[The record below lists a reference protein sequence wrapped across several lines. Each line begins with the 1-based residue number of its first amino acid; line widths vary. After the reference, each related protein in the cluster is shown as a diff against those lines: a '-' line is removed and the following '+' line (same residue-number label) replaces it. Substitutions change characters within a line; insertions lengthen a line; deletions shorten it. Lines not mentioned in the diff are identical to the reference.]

1 VATFAAADQQ
11 RVDIYTPRR
20 LLSAIIE
27 WDDSVAKGM
36 PICWD
41 RIATDDLRVYK
52 HERFQPG
59 RITPIPEI
67 TMGSTHPTA
76 FNSPHEQS
84 DDPGPSQRKWEK
96 SRRIDE
102 PDSPGTTEVT
112 VMLKDEPEEITIPE
126 GIPIT
131 EKIPIPEVGVNFI
144 VSLSNLIAVLL
155 YSVLS
160 GHAKT
165 TEVRL
170 LC

>member
-1 VATFAAADQQ
+1 
-11 RVDIYTPRR
+11 
-20 LLSAIIE
+20 
-27 WDDSVAKGM
+27 
-36 PICWD
+36 
-41 RIATDDLRVYK
+41 
-52 HERFQPG
+52 
-59 RITPIPEI
+59 
-67 TMGSTHPTA
+67 MGSTHPTA

-84 DDPGPSQRKWEK
+84 GDPGPSQRKWEK

-102 PDSPGTTEVT
+102 PDTPGTTQVT
-112 VMLKDEPEEITIPE
+112 VMLKDEPEEETVPE

-131 EKIPIPEVGVNFI
+131 EDIPIPKVGVSLL
-144 VSLSNLIAVLL
+144 VSLLNLIAILL